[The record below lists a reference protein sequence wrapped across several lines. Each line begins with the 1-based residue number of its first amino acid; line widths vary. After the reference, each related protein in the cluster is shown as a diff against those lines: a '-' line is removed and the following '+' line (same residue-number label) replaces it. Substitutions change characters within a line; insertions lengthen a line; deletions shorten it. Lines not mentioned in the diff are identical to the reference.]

1 MSDMLEQAIIDA
13 GALKEAAVKN
23 AETLVLEQY
32 SSQIKEAVQTMLEQ
46 EDPLA
51 GDPLGGGDP
60 LGAPETE
67 GGGDQLAAGGDQQEK
82 PETNMLQ
89 HIPLSADTTGPD
101 QTVTIPLD
109 SLMEQLKVMT
119 EGLENGIY
127 EDFSLDEAGDTA
139 AVSDAVLAD
148 YSPDMAFSENLDE
161 LGLDEDLDQL
171 EEVDLDEEFISEL
184 AEALKVD
191 IKPVKEGWMTSNDS
205 MYELAEEEILA
216 LEQDS
221 EVREQKAAMRRAVEE
236 LKNVNESLQG
246 KNDELSGS
254 LTEAKD
260 FIIKLRD
267 AVVVL
272 KEKMEATSLSN
283 ARLLYQNKALTSDSL
298 NGRQKRKL
306 AEAVSK
312 ASTIEEAKVI
322 YETLHS
328 TVGSTNPAKQPNSLS
343 EAVEKSSSVILS
355 NRRNAEKQQK
365 KEPAFDRW
373 KFLAGINKD

>member
-51 GDPLGGGDP
+51 GDPLGGEDAPPDPAGDEE
-60 LGAPETE
+60 AEE
-67 GGGDQLAAGGDQQEK
+67 GGQKDESNILE
-82 PETNMLQ
+82 
-89 HIPLSADTTGPD
+89 HIPLVADAIDED

-119 EGLENGIY
+119 EGLENGVF
-127 EDFSLDEAGDTA
+127 EDFSIDE
-139 AVSDAVLAD
+139 VSDATAI
-148 YSPDMAFSENLDE
+148 A
-161 LGLDEDLDQL
+161 DQL
-171 EEVDLDEEFISEL
+171 TELDLSDYDGAPVPEAMDEEVDLDEEFISEL

-205 MYELAEEEILA
+205 IYELAEEEILA

-236 LKNVNESLQG
+236 LKNVNESLQS